1 MSVAKYL
8 DHLEKDA
15 EMIKEYVTRIR
26 NGLSVVNPN
35 EDVRKEIENTLF
47 DLYRITGII
56 EYTSCRMTECNI
68 LYHSLPFA
76 RICAGTHLSILA
88 VTAFVSIVRRSL
100 LRAFHSLVFSST
112 ARLSSLVTHTVAGH
126 SSACVALVS
135 EVHGVWARGSRERN
149 THRQQRQQQ
158 RGRPRSRRLTQ
169 RRRRSNIGG
178 GQQQHPRSHYV
189 HIHTRG

>member
-1 MSVAKYL
+1 MVRSPVLAL
-8 DHLEKDA
+8 HLFGCERTKRSGLAPERHQSSISREGCRD
-15 EMIKEYVTRIR
+15 KEG
-26 NGLSVVNPN
+26 N
-35 EDVRKEIENTLF
+35 
-47 DLYRITGII
+47 
-56 EYTSCRMTECNI
+56 CNI

-100 LRAFHSLVFSST
+100 LRAFHSLVSSST

-135 EVHGVWARGSRERN
+135 EVHGVWARGSRERIA
-149 THRQQRQQQ
+149 HRQQRQQQ
-158 RGRPRSRRLTQ
+158 RGRLSSRRLTQ

-178 GQQQHPRSHYV
+178 GRQQYPRSNTSAYTHMEMS
-189 HIHTRG
+189 HQGSGDA

>member
-1 MSVAKYL
+1 MVRSPVLALHLFGCERTKRSVLAPERHQTSISREGCR
-8 DHLEKDA
+8 D
-15 EMIKEYVTRIR
+15 KEG
-26 NGLSVVNPN
+26 N
-35 EDVRKEIENTLF
+35 
-47 DLYRITGII
+47 
-56 EYTSCRMTECNI
+56 CNI

-149 THRQQRQQQ
+149 TYRQRRRQQ
-158 RGRPRSRRLTQ
+158 RGRLSSNTRLTQ

-178 GQQQHPRSHYV
+178 GQQQHSRSNTSV
-189 HIHTRG
+189 HTHTHTRG

>member
-1 MSVAKYL
+1 MVRGPVLAHPPFWLQIAKTRGL
-8 DHLEKDA
+8 APQTPQAPPKHQGCKD
-15 EMIKEYVTRIR
+15 KEG
-26 NGLSVVNPN
+26 N
-35 EDVRKEIENTLF
+35 
-47 DLYRITGII
+47 
-56 EYTSCRMTECNI
+56 CNI

-135 EVHGVWARGSRERN
+135 EVHGVWARGLRERN
-149 THRQQRQQQ
+149 THRQRRRQQ
-158 RGRPRSRRLTQ
+158 RGRLSNNRRLTQ

-178 GQQQHPRSHYV
+178 GQQQHSRSNTSA
-189 HIHTRG
+189 HTHSVE